1 MTMTKH
7 LKWKVAIQPLFEEVI
22 LNKENE
28 CFKIP
33 FRIIL
38 DLLRQVGERATE
50 LNDPKLNALMLRLG
64 LYSISN
70 PKDHEYDPELV
81 TNVLYMLEHKT
92 HKRRK

>member
-38 DLLRQVGERATE
+38 DSIEKLSKKQKKSGEIE
-50 LNDPKLNALMLRLG
+50 
-64 LYSISN
+64 
-70 PKDHEYDPELV
+70 
-81 TNVLYMLEHKT
+81 
-92 HKRRK
+92 